1 MSLITVPCGA
11 CGGRQF
17 QLKYPGTI
25 HNPDDE
31 PAPYYSSSRTRAG
44 HLDIVR
50 CLDCGLLMTNPR
62 DDDETIR
69 GVYGA
74 LRDEAHEDEDDG
86 RAPTVRALLSLVEAH
101 RPAPG
106 RLLDVGCATGVF
118 VAMAAESGWTVTGV
132 ETSTWALGRA
142 SQRCRQATFIQGSV
156 EDLEFPEA
164 SFDVVTMWNVLEHV
178 ASPTEILARLRPWLA
193 PEGRLFLSLPNA
205 GSTTA
210 RLMGRRW
217 VLLLREHLWYFEP
230 ATLSRVLRQSG
241 FEMIST
247 RPSAVTFSIRHAL
260 ARAAQH
266 RGIAGQLASRMS
278 GLPLMSRL
286 RIRFRIGEMQVVARR
301 SPAE

>member
-1 MSLITVPCGA
+1 MTRPFEASM
-11 CGGRQF
+11 GR
-17 QLKYPGTI
+17 
-25 HNPDDE
+25 
-31 PAPYYSSSRTRAG
+31 
-44 HLDIVR
+44 
-50 CLDCGLLMTNPR
+50 
-62 DDDETIR
+62 
-69 GVYGA
+69 

-178 ASPTEILARLRPWLA
+178 SSPTEILARLRPWLA

-241 FEMIST
+241 FETISA
-247 RPSAVTFSIRHAL
+247 RPSGVTFSIRHAL
-260 ARAAQH
+260 ARPAHERPDIDEPPPRPLAD
-266 RGIAGQLASRMS
+266 RRDASRGAS
-278 GLPLMSRL
+278 VLRL
-286 RIRFRIGEMQVVARR
+286 VSFNPCDRAASVCRYP
-301 SPAE
+301 SS